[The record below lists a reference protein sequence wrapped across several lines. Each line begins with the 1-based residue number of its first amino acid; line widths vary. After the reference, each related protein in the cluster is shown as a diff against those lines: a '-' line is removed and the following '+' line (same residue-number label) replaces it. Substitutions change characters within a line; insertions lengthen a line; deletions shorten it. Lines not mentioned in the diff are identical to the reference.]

1 MIFWTWRVA
10 NELNNAENRTI
21 FKVDAWRKSFFLLL
35 VFAVVNIVFAIRADN
50 PLLFIVTVLCL
61 FGFFIYIQIVIGNYV
76 KSKDI
81 ELNTGG
87 TYSNTVSVI
96 LLWMFAN
103 LGVAYMQSGINRI
116 IRYERAHS

>member
-61 FGFFIYIQIVIGNYV
+61 FGFFIYIQITIGNYV

-81 ELNTGG
+81 DK
-87 TYSNTVSVI
+87 SH
-96 LLWMFAN
+96 LLRK
-103 LGVAYMQSGINRI
+103 LKVKGIVWI
-116 IRYERAHS
+116 VHDSYEQ